1 LLRLNQVSQTRQLQ
15 IQGWSWVANV
25 LRRKSFFDD
34 RIPHVG
40 NVFVGRVLMAE
51 KNLLT
56 GLSY

>member
-1 LLRLNQVSQTRQLQ
+1 LQ